1 MGKLN
6 NAIRRVIGHEYL
18 FRKLDIEEETPEVKA
33 AFEEIVKVNNELFN
47 QIPFQVVFTDL
58 DMYQSAKEMREKV
71 LATGKIYIY
80 TGWGGHPYLS
90 QPENNI
96 GRAVHD
102 VFAHL
107 VCGCPFTFEGEL
119 TAYYEQRKWYPEWT
133 WDVLFA
139 EIPAQTCAY
148 YANGKDHDFPQRAI
162 KAPKDWLL
170 WAELTELPDYTG
182 NSILTFNKNLKM
194 MEVRKHA

>member
-6 NAIRRVIGHEYL
+6 KAVRRVIGHEYL
-18 FRKLDIEEETPEVKA
+18 FRTFEIEEETEEVKA
-33 AFEEIVKVNNELFN
+33 AFAEISRVNNILFDM
-47 QIPFQVVFTDL
+47 IPFDVKFVDFDAY
-58 DMYQSAKEMREKV
+58 DSAASMREKV
-71 LATGKIYIY
+71 LKSGIIYIY
-80 TGWGGHPYLS
+80 TGWSGHPYLS

-119 TAYYEQRKWYPEWT
+119 TAYYEQRKHYPKWT

-139 EIPAQTCAY
+139 EIPGQTCAY

-162 KAPKDWLL
+162 AAPQDWIRF
-170 WAELTELPDYTG
+170 AEMVELPDYSH
-182 NSILTFNKNLKM
+182 NSVLKFNNNK
-194 MEVRKHA
+194 MEVVKHA